1 MQEFLWRVITIKK
14 LFYLILF
21 FTLILSACNSSSVSI
36 DQTFDIPEKVQNV
49 INTEH
54 QLQLIKKGMNAYII
68 FQSTETLTL
77 TEFEVIDSILNI
89 KFNSENQ
96 ENTELK
102 QYIFKMNP
110 GNVKVKV
117 LINGKV
123 TSFDNIIDL

>member
-1 MQEFLWRVITIKK
+1 MWLLLRGGIIMRK

-21 FTLILSACNSSSVSI
+21 FTLILVGCNSGSVSI

-49 INTEH
+49 IHPDN
-54 QLQLIKKGMNAYII
+54 QLQLITKGINGYII
-68 FQSTETLTL
+68 LQSPETLIL
-77 TEFEVIDSILNI
+77 TELEAIDGILNI
-89 KFNSENQ
+89 NFNTEGQ

-102 QYIFKMNP
+102 QYIFKMSP
-110 GNVKVKV
+110 GNANVKV

>member
-1 MQEFLWRVITIKK
+1 MITIKK

-49 INTEH
+49 INTDH

>member
-49 INTEH
+49 INTDH
-54 QLQLIKKGMNAYII
+54 QLQLIKKGMDAYII